1 MEKENPLRL
10 IKPEEKYLSSF
21 HTLCRKSFHAVHN
34 TYLLHDP
41 EKFDEWKDTLF
52 TRYAMDEKGENLPEN
67 YLPSVTFWALYGNE
81 VAGVV
86 NIRKGLND
94 ALKDYGGNAGFMLS
108 TPFRGRKLSIPLIAL
123 TLEKA
128 KELGITPVLMTCIDE
143 NIPSLSALKKFPAV
157 KVEKA
162 QTVADGKYCS
172 IHRFWF

>member
-1 MEKENPLRL
+1 MEKTSLVL
-10 IKPEEKYLSSF
+10 VKPEEKYLLSYLTLCKESF
-21 HTLCRKSFHAVHN
+21 HSVHN

-41 EKFDEWKDTLF
+41 EKFEEWKETIF
-52 TRYAMDEKGENLPEN
+52 QRYAMNEAGKDLPEN
-67 YLPSVTFWALYGNE
+67 YLPSVTFWALYNQK

-94 ALKDYGGNAGFMLS
+94 TLKDYGGNAGFMLS
-108 TPFRGRKLSIPLIAL
+108 TSFRGKKLSIPLIAL

-128 KELGITPVLMTCIDE
+128 SELGIAPVLMTCIDE
-143 NIPSLSALKKFPAV
+143 NIPSLSALKKFPAF

-162 QTVADGKYCS
+162 ETFADGKYCA

>member
-1 MEKENPLRL
+1 MDKENPLVL
-10 IKPEEKYLSSF
+10 VKPEEKYLLSYL
-21 HTLCRKSFHAVHN
+21 TLCQESFHAVHN

-41 EKFDEWKDTLF
+41 EKFEEWKNTIFL
-52 TRYAMDEKGENLPEN
+52 RYAMNEKGEALPEN
-67 YLPSVTFWALYGNE
+67 YLPSVTFWALSGTR

-94 ALKDYGGNAGFMLS
+94 ALRDYGGNAGFMLS
-108 TPFRGRKLSIPLIAL
+108 TSFRGRKLSIPLIAR

-128 KELGITPVLMTCIDE
+128 AELGIAPVLMTCIDE

-162 QTVADGKYCS
+162 ETIADGKYCS